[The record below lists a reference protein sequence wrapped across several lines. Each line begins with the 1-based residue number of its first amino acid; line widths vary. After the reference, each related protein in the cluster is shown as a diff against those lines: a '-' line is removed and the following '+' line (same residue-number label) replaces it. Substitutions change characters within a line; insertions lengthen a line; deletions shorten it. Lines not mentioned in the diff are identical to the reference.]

1 MFVEAWHAPAAGGV
15 ESPEPGGLSFQ
26 KGQNMVHTLVIA
38 GMFVAALLA
47 ALPAGAQTA
56 PAANPMVVGLRAA
69 WDAAKKNLVQ
79 SGELMPESNFAF
91 RPVDTVRTFG
101 QILAHVAG
109 ANYVFCAAAKGE
121 KPPFGEDTFEKTAT
135 TRAQIIKAVA
145 DSVAYCDGAL
155 AGLDDTRAAETVEL
169 PFGMG
174 KGARALPLMLNTGH
188 VQEHYGNLVTYF
200 RIKGIVPPSSRQ
212 P

>member
-1 MFVEAWHAPAAGGV
+1 MRVF
-15 ESPEPGGLSFQ
+15 
-26 KGQNMVHTLVIA
+26 NLVILTTLTA
-38 GMFVAALLA
+38 GAFDVAAL
-47 ALPAGAQTA
+47 AQS
-56 PAANPMVVGLRAA
+56 PVGANPVASAARTA
-69 WDAAKKNLVQ
+69 WDGVKRNLAQ
-79 SGELMPESNFAF
+79 SAELMPESDYGF

-121 KPPFGEDTFEKTAT
+121 KSPHGEDAFEKTAT
-135 TRAQIIKAVA
+135 TRAQIIKALN
-145 DSVAYCDGAL
+145 DSITYCDA
-155 AGLDDTRAAETVEL
+155 AYTALDDKRAAETVEL

-212 P
+212 Q